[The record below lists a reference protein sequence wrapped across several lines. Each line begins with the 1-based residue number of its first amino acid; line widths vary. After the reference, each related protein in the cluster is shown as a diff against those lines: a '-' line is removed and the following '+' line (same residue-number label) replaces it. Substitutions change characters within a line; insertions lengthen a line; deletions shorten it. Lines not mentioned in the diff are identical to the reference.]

1 MSPTQS
7 FTPDNVSIV
16 KRNPK
21 LDIAEALKTEWMDN
35 HVFATAWLNAMSIT
49 FPLGE
54 QFFINSVRHYRDRI
68 TDPKLQ
74 REMKAFTVRKR
85 CIYVSINAIT
95 NYSVRSVVM
104 IWNSLLA
111 PCGGAC
117 SGWKKMY
124 RRANVWRVLWQ

>member
-54 QFFINSVRHYRDRI
+54 QFLL
-68 TDPKLQ
+68 T
-74 REMKAFTVRKR
+74 R
-85 CIYVSINAIT
+85 CDIIAIALLT
-95 NYSVRSVVM
+95 PSYSE
-104 IWNSLLA
+104 
-111 PCGGAC
+111 
-117 SGWKKMY
+117 K
-124 RRANVWRVLWQ
+124 